1 MEHTSPLLRLS
12 SDIRRQIY
20 EWVGLA
26 DYHPHFFRLNGQ
38 KTDFFGLLISCKII
52 YREAST
58 LLYSSN
64 RFIIRYTTPRSL
76 APLRALTSRSLASL
90 TSLRVIL
97 NEASCHHPEDGN
109 HSYCCHLLRV
119 YPYDGMT
126 YCAHAHG
133 DLHQAP
139 ATLLVSSTKD
149 MLAEWTEAATYMSTH
164 INPRALEI
172 QLVCDVEEDDVE
184 AAQLAVAPLKLL
196 SPLANCHVRLCRKT
210 NSRLQ
215 QIADAAVKHARGIT
229 QTAPDALTQPCLSSS
244 TAPSASHLLNLP
256 QELRLRI
263 LEYTDLVTPW
273 NEVTWSRHGRT
284 SRKYTLCRV
293 GCEYGA
299 TCPPEVHNGCQFVEC
314 WTIGCFCRLQH
325 SAASDSCQCWAAPT
339 DLFLI
344 CRTLYL
350 DAQVVFFS
358 QNLFVV
364 HDYDS
369 SAPSDVPD
377 HKELLPC
384 QYPFDRF
391 AASEFLRDVVPKGC
405 LGMLRSLEVVFPPYN
420 WEVWPGEDS
429 PEQRDWLATVGWA
442 KDKLNLPGLAL
453 RVVMAD
459 VSEWGAPDD
468 RVDMTAEQN
477 RAILQ
482 AYDRIIAPL
491 GLWGRRNSS
500 SDKVLA
506 RFCASLVEPSK
517 HTYSIEDPSWEEE
530 RSREVEDQ
538 LKEKAERLVMGDELW
553 EERSGLPEPLRGL
566 WKYAFR
572 RDA

>member
-1 MEHTSPLLRLS
+1 MECTPPFLRLS
-12 SDIRRQIY
+12 PDIRRQIY

-38 KTDFFGLLISCKII
+38 ETEFFGLLISCKII
-52 YREAST
+52 YQEAST
-58 LLYSSN
+58 LLYSRN
-64 RFIIRYTTPRSL
+64 RFIIRYTSPHSL
-76 APLRALTSRSLASL
+76 APLRSLTSRSLASL

-97 NEASCHHPEDGN
+97 NEASCHQPEDSS

-119 YPYDGMT
+119 YPYDGQT
-126 YCAHAHG
+126 YCSHAHG
-133 DLHQAP
+133 GLHQAP
-139 ATLLVSSTKD
+139 ATLSGSSTKD
-149 MLAEWTEAATYMSTH
+149 MLAEWTDAATYMSAH
-164 INPRALEI
+164 VNPRALEI
-172 QLVCDVEEDDVE
+172 KLVCDVQEDDVE

-196 SPLANCHVRLCRKT
+196 SPLVNCHVRLCRKT
-210 NSRLQ
+210 NSQLQ

-229 QTAPDALTQPCLSSS
+229 QTAPDALTKPCLSSS
-244 TAPSASHLLNLP
+244 TAPLVSHLLKLP

-273 NEVTWSRHGRT
+273 NEVTWSRQGRT
-284 SRKYTLCRV
+284 SRKYSLCRV

-299 TCPPEVHNGCQFVEC
+299 SCPPEVHNGCQFVEC

-325 SAASDSCQCWAAPT
+325 SAASDSCRCWAAPT

-358 QNLFVV
+358 QNRFVV

-369 SAPSDVPD
+369 SSPSGVPN
-377 HKELLPC
+377 HEELLPR

-391 AASEFLRDVVPKGC
+391 AVSEFLRDVVPQGC
-405 LGMLRSLEVVFPPYN
+405 LDMLRSLEVVFPPYN
-420 WEVWPGEDS
+420 WEVWPQDDS
-429 PEQRDWLATVGWA
+429 PAQKDWLATVDWA
-442 KDKLNLPGLAL
+442 KDKLNLRGLTL

-459 VSEWGAPDD
+459 VSDWGAPDD
-468 RVDMTAEQN
+468 RVDMTAEQD
-477 RAILQ
+477 RAIIK
-482 AYDRIIAPL
+482 AYHRIITPL
-491 GLWGRRNSS
+491 RLWGQPNSS
-500 SDKVLA
+500 SDTVLA
-506 RFCASLVEPSK
+506 RFCANLVEPSK
-517 HTYSIEDPSWEEE
+517 HTYSIEDPFWEEE
-530 RSREVEDQ
+530 RSRVFEDQ
-538 LKEKAERLVMGDELW
+538 LKEKVERLVRGDELW
-553 EERSGLPEPLRGL
+553 EEQSGLPEPPRGL